1 VASDR
6 LLAARFEPAAR
17 RHYTMSAWL
26 ALAAA
31 LLALAACQAVPAPV
45 LVPGS
50 TARPVLATPC
60 PACPQVTPISPLTQ
74 ENIDASARNAQAS
87 ATADIQNA
95 QALASAKAGTATQ
108 AAAIVEEE
116 IGGIALQAQ
125 AAATADILRAHAL
138 ATFNAASSTQG
149 AALTEDSR
157 DASAL
162 QAEAAETASVLRAVA
177 LATFNSASS
186 TQSSALT
193 QAASEHAQAQLRLRL
208 AAQAATQSAAATGT
222 QQWMSGLVAGTATVL
237 AQGTNLQTQAAA
249 GIAQRLSDQ
258 RQAQNQGPI
267 NFMWKWGL
275 PAFILAAALLGLWGF
290 GRWLKMHTT
299 RPRALGVAAGAPL
312 VIWERGRGLGGYLPN
327 LLRWLAWF
335 VETRPSGPARDPAIE
350 AALPLAATTNAAEAE
365 APATQ
370 AKV

>member
-1 VASDR
+1 MPHDR
-6 LLAARFEPAAR
+6 RLA
-17 RHYTMSAWL
+17 TVL
-26 ALAAA
+26 T
-31 LLALAACQAVPAPV
+31 LLALAGALGLAACKALPAPV
-45 LVPGS
+45 LVPG
-50 TARPVLATPC
+50 ATGTLVPATLC
-60 PACPQVTPISPLTQ
+60 PTCPPVTPISALTQ
-74 ENIDASARNAQAS
+74 ENMDASARNAQAS
-87 ATADIQNA
+87 ATADIEKA

-108 AAAIVEEE
+108 AAAIVEQE

-138 ATFNAASSTQG
+138 ATFNAANSTQG

-157 DASAL
+157 NASAL
-162 QAEAAETASVLRAVA
+162 QAEAAATASVLRAAA

-193 QAASEHAQAQLRLRL
+193 QAAGQQAQVQLRLRL

-222 QQWMSGLVAGTATVL
+222 QQWMAGLIGGTATTL
-237 AQGTNLQTQAAA
+237 ADAMNLQTQAAA
-249 GIAQRLSDQ
+249 AITQRLSDQ

-267 NFMWKWGL
+267 DFLWKWGL
-275 PAFILAAALLGLWGF
+275 PGFILVAALLGLWGF

-299 RPRALGVAAGAPL
+299 RPRLLGPLTGRPL
-312 VIWERGRGLGGYLPN
+312 VIWEHGRGLGGYLPN

-335 VETRPSGPARDPAIE
+335 VETRPSGPAPGPTIE
-350 AALPLAATTNAAEAE
+350 ATLAPSARAAEAE
-365 APATQ
+365 APAVQ